1 MAVLDGQAE
10 WLGPEAA
17 GAVISAF
24 PWNKKVESEKLA
36 PLDDVA
42 ANKVG

>member
-1 MAVLDGQAE
+1 MDVLDGQAE

-24 PWNKKVESEKLA
+24 PWNKKVESEKFA
-36 PLDDVA
+36 PPDDVSS
-42 ANKVG
+42 K